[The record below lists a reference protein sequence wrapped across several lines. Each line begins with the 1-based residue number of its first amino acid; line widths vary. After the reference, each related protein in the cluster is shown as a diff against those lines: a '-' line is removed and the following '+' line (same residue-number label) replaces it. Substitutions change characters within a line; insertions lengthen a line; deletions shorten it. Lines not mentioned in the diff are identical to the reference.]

1 MLHDPRETSLFPALD
16 ETVLAELPRHGQ
28 VIEFEDGAVL
38 FPEGTRDYPLYT
50 VLQGRIK
57 VTKRINGEPQ
67 TLAIH
72 GRGHFVG
79 EISILTGAPSIAT
92 ATAVGPTQAVRIENA
107 AFRKWAGSD
116 DPLAK
121 VVLSAMSSRSKGV
134 EAHSRQQEKL
144 AALGKLS
151 AGLAHE
157 LNNPAAAAKRAAK
170 TLHDVLNELRTE
182 SIRHDRRYTEAQRA
196 KLLSIESELY
206 TGRNAG
212 ELLDAVERSDR
223 EDQMAEWLDEHQLE
237 NAWEMAPTIVEAGF
251 TISCL
256 NSISAELDQPA
267 LQGAIGWMEKSLR
280 AANLAAELQSAC
292 TRISELV
299 TAMKDYTYMD
309 RGDFQE
315 TDVHRG
321 LDSTL
326 AIFAPR
332 LKRTAVRLERRFA
345 PDLPLICAHPGELNQ
360 VWTNLID
367 NALDALDG
375 QGTLTITTRPA
386 DGGVTVEIADNGPGI
401 PPEVLTRVF
410 EPFFTTKPVGQGTGL
425 GLDIVYRIIRAHHGG
440 DVEVASQPG
449 DTRFTVHLPL
459 NPPKEIA

>member
-1 MLHDPRETSLFPALD
+1 MIHDPRETALFPALD
-16 ETVLAELPRHGQ
+16 EDVLAGLPQYGEI
-28 VIEFEDGAVL
+28 VDFEDGAVL
-38 FPEGTRDYPLYT
+38 FPEGTRDYPLFA
-50 VLQGRIK
+50 VLEGRVR

-67 TLAIH
+67 TLALH

-79 EISILTGAPSIAT
+79 EISMLTGAPAIAT
-92 ATAVGPTQAVRIENA
+92 ATAVGPTRAVRIENA
-107 AFRKWAGSD
+107 NFRRWAGSD

-121 VVLSAMSSRSKGV
+121 VVLNAMSSRSKEV
-134 EAHSRQQEKL
+134 EAYSRQQEKL

-170 TLHDVLNELRTE
+170 TLHDVLNELRIE
-182 SIRHDRRYTEAQRA
+182 SIRHDRRYSDDQRA

-206 TGRNAG
+206 AGRNAG

-223 EDQMAEWLDEHQLE
+223 EDQVADWLDQHQLE
-237 NAWEMAPTIVEAGF
+237 NPWEMAPTIVEAGF
-251 TISCL
+251 TIACL
-256 NSISAELDQPA
+256 DSISAELDQPA
-267 LQGAIGWMEKSLR
+267 LHGAIGWMEKSLR

-299 TAMKDYTYMD
+299 AAMKDYTYMD

-315 TDVHRG
+315 TDIHRG

-326 AIFAPR
+326 TIFAPR
-332 LKRTAVRLERRFA
+332 LKRTAVKLERRFA
-345 PDLPLICAHPGELNQ
+345 PNLPLICAHPGELNQ

-367 NALDALDG
+367 NALDALEG
-375 QGTLTITTRPA
+375 KGSLTITTWPEE
-386 DGGVTVEIADNGPGI
+386 GGVAVEIADNGPGI
-401 PPEVLTRVF
+401 PPEVMSRVF

-440 DVEVASQPG
+440 TVQVTSQPG
-449 DTRFTVHLPL
+449 DTRFTVHLPF